1 VGMLVLDKQAL
12 IVATH
17 KAVRLIIAQV
27 LQAVGGKLMKSID
40 VGVAV
45 LMEKNLSRYLRSNAI
60 NAKT

>member
-1 VGMLVLDKQAL
+1 MLVLDKQAL
-12 IVATH
+12 IVTTPE
-17 KAVRLIIAQV
+17 AVRLIIAQV

-45 LMEKNLSRYLRSNAI
+45 LMEKILSRYLRSNAI